1 MKKKST
7 NSGFELKGKGILR
20 GLVSETQNSKA
31 EKDES
36 GMKWIPIVKLQPN
49 LHQPRQYFSQ
59 ESIDRLAQSF
69 SKQGFKGAINV
80 RIIDSDKYEI
90 VAGER
95 RWRAAKQAGLKKVRC
110 LVDNYSDEEA
120 LEFALVEN
128 LQREDLSKLE
138 ETQGILKLIETKLS
152 IPQVEAIQLIRTE
165 GHSDKIVRSDVAPSE
180 KLTQIKNLLM
190 TFGIELQTFRTKNLR
205 TLTLPD
211 DLKEAHLKKNLPYS
225 SALELNKIKDV
236 ALRAK
241 VLLVVLKK
249 NLSFR
254 KTRDLVAEELSKLNE
269 GESRP
274 AVQKKLIARIERTLR
289 STKKADHLL
298 GKPQKRKKLEA
309 LLEQIEALLGEE
321 Y

>member
-7 NSGFELKGKGILR
+7 SSGFELKGRGVLK
-20 GLVSETQNSKA
+20 GLVSEINSNKA

-36 GMKWIPIVKLQPN
+36 GIEWLPIVKLQPN
-49 LHQPRQYFSQ
+49 LDQPRQYFSQ
-59 ESIDRLAQSF
+59 ESIDRLAKSF
-69 SKQGFKGAINV
+69 SEQGFKGAINV
-80 RIIDSDKYEI
+80 RALSSDKYEI

-95 RWRAAKQAGLKKVRC
+95 RWRAAKQAGLKSVRC
-110 LVDNYSDEEA
+110 IVDDYSDEQA

-138 ETQGILKLIETKLS
+138 ETQGLLRLIEAKLG
-152 IPQVEAIQLIRTE
+152 ILQAEAIQLIRTE
-165 GHSDKIVRSDVAPSE
+165 GHSDKIIRSDVAPSE
-180 KLTQIKNLLM
+180 KLIKIKDLLV

-205 TLTLPD
+205 TLTLPN
-211 DLKEAHLKKNLPYS
+211 DLKEAHLKKSLPYS
-225 SALELNKIKDV
+225 SALELNKIKDD
-236 ALRAK
+236 ALRVK

-254 KTRDLVAEELSKLNE
+254 KTKDLVAEELSKLNE
-269 GESRP
+269 AERRP

-309 LLEQIEALLGEE
+309 LLEQIEALLEE
-321 Y
+321 E